1 MSFKELGLAEPI
13 LRAIAAK
20 GYEHPTPIQAQAM
33 PAVLSEG
40 DVLAAAQTG
49 TGKTAGFTLPMLHL
63 LEMRRAAR
71 KQASPIDEVVGKGLK
86 GARFPV
92 RALILTPTRELA
104 AQVAESVATY
114 GKELPLKA
122 AVVFGGVGINPQ
134 IDRLRRGVDIL
145 IATPGRLLDLVNQ
158 RACDLSQ
165 VEFLVLDEAD
175 RMLDMGFIP
184 DVRRILKLLPEKIDG
199 RRRQNLL
206 FSATFSNEIKALAG
220 TFLHEPREIEIARN
234 TTAALVTHT
243 VHPVAKDAKR
253 QMLSH
258 LIKMHSWFQVLVFT
272 RMKHG
277 ADRLVKALAEDG
289 IQAMALH
296 GNKSQNQRTR
306 ALAAFKSGELQVLVA
321 TDIAAR
327 GIDIAELP
335 VVINYDLPQVAEDYV
350 HRIGRTGRAGAE
362 GLAVSLVEPEDG
374 AMLREIERLINQ
386 PIPRAAV
393 EGFEAPELPAN
404 GRPPAREQRGRGQ
417 RPQREAR
424 EPREARPPREPRG
437 PREAKGNDQ
446 PARPRSEP
454 RRPRQPEN
462 GAPVAD
468 WRDDREQVAAPRPVS
483 TDGESQRE
491 QAPRRERPARGK
503 GQGGQ
508 GQQQGRGQHQGQNQG
523 QGQQGQGGQ
532 QNRGQRAERTERNER
547 QPGAN
552 AWQPKVGD
560 SRKRGKPEDI
570 GTSTATG
577 FVMGTGFGSTRGTDN
592 GGGGRGGRGGGGY
605 GDRRRDDRRESSG
618 NHWADRAGFKRA

>member
-1 MSFKELGLAEPI
+1 MSFKDLGLAEPI

-20 GYEHPTPIQAQAM
+20 GYENPTPIQAQAI

-63 LEMRRAAR
+63 LEQRRAAR
-71 KQASPIDEVVGKGLK
+71 KPASPIDEVVAKGSK
-86 GARFPV
+86 GARFPI

-104 AQVAESVATY
+104 AQVAESVTTY
-114 GKELPLKA
+114 GANLPLKS

-134 IDRLRRGVDIL
+134 IDKLRRGVDIL

-165 VEFLVLDEAD
+165 VELLVLDEAD

-206 FSATFSNEIKALAG
+206 FSATFSPEIKSLAG
-220 TFLHEPREIEIARN
+220 TFLHEPQTIEVSRN
-234 TTAALVTHT
+234 TTATLVTHT
-243 VHPVAKDAKR
+243 VHPVTKDAKR

-289 IQAMALH
+289 IEAMALH

-350 HRIGRTGRAGAE
+350 HRIGRTGRAGSE

-404 GRPPAREQRGRGQ
+404 GRPPAREQRGRGAPRQ
-417 RPQREAR
+417 QREAR
-424 EPREARPPREPRG
+424 EPRA
-437 PREAKGNDQ
+437 PREARAPKAPRGEGASQ
-446 PARPRSEP
+446 APRPRSEP
-454 RRPRQPEN
+454 RRPRQPDT
-462 GAPVAD
+462 GTPVAD
-468 WRDDREQVAAPRPVS
+468 WRDTREQVAAPQPPRNDGAQGERTRSERGPRPERNQ
-483 TDGESQRE
+483 DAGRG
-491 QAPRRERPARGK
+491 PRGDRPARGPK
-503 GQGGQ
+503 
-508 GQQQGRGQHQGQNQG
+508 
-523 QGQQGQGGQ
+523 QGQGGA
-532 QNRGQRAERTERNER
+532 QNKAPRTER
-547 QPGAN
+547 QPGEN

-560 SRKRGKPEDI
+560 TRKRGKPEEI

-577 FVMGTGFGSTRGTDN
+577 FVVGTGFGSTRGTDN
-592 GGGGRGGRGGGGY
+592 GGGGRGRGGSWGG
-605 GDRRRDDRRESSG
+605 GRRDERRESSG

>member
-20 GYEHPTPIQAQAM
+20 GYENPTPIQAQAI

-63 LEMRRAAR
+63 LEQRRVAR
-71 KQASPIDEVVGKGLK
+71 KPASPIDEVVAKGTK
-86 GARFPV
+86 GARFPI

-104 AQVAESVATY
+104 AQVAESVSTY
-114 GKELPLKA
+114 GANLPLKA

-134 IDRLRRGVDIL
+134 IDKLRRGVDIL

-165 VEFLVLDEAD
+165 VELLVLDEAD

-206 FSATFSNEIKALAG
+206 FSATFSPEIKSLAG
-220 TFLHEPREIEIARN
+220 TFLHEPQTIEVSRN
-234 TTAALVTHT
+234 TTATLVTHT
-243 VHPVAKDAKR
+243 VHPVTKDAKR

-289 IQAMALH
+289 IEAMALH

-417 RPQREAR
+417 RPQRE
-424 EPREARPPREPRG
+424 PREARPARGDVNAPRAPRP
-437 PREAKGNDQ
+437 PREAKSNEQ
-446 PARPRSEP
+446 PARPRNEP
-454 RRPRQPEN
+454 RRPRQPDT

-468 WRDDREQVAAPRPVS
+468 WRDDREQVAAPRPVN
-483 TDGESQRE
+483 TDGEGQRE
-491 QAPRRERPARGK
+491 QAPRRERPARNK

-508 GQQQGRGQHQGQNQG
+508 GQQQARGQS
-523 QGQQGQGGQ
+523 QQGQGGQ
-532 QNRGQRAERTERNER
+532 QNQGRGQRTERNER

-560 SRKRGKPEDI
+560 TRKRGKPEEI

-577 FVMGTGFGSTRGTDN
+577 FVVGTGFGSTRGTDN
-592 GGGGRGGRGGGGY
+592 GGGGRGRGGSWGG
-605 GDRRRDDRRESSG
+605 GRRDERRESTG